1 MASESIALITG
12 NILSELLAIIQKQ
25 SKKMNQQP
33 GLDYSFESTFI
44 QSNQN
49 VVDGT
54 NCRSQMTQLRAN
66 SHEPWHSQ
74 PFGIN

>member
-12 NILSELLAIIQKQ
+12 NILSKPLALTQEQ

-33 GLDYSFESTFI
+33 GVDYSFESAFI

-54 NCRSQMTQLRAN
+54 NCRSQMTQLGAN
-66 SHEPWHSQ
+66 SNEPWHSQ